1 MIKNVVLAVVALV
14 VVVGVAAGAF
24 YGYQQIKA
32 RDASIASFQTALAQ
46 SRRDVAAAEAQVS
59 SLTQDKADLIA
70 KNETVTGQNANLAD
84 ELAKS
89 KAQVSD
95 VQSKNATLAGQL
107 SQAQGLVYCTASNPG
122 WVFHSTSEVLGKLD
136 SVGVWDYRISDRTET
151 IWNNSAAQYLYV
163 TAQSGGKSYG
173 FPFLV
178 FPANDS
184 SDRKGSGVWDITQQ
198 CWISLVP

>member
-1 MIKNVVLAVVALV
+1 ML
-14 VVVGVAAGAF
+14 
-24 YGYQQIKA
+24 
-32 RDASIASFQTALAQ
+32 ASFQAALAQ
-46 SRRDVAAAEAQVS
+46 SRSEAANAKAQVS
-59 SLTQDKADLIA
+59 SLTQDKADLKG
-70 KNETVTGQNANLAD
+70 KNATLTGQNATLTD

-89 KAQVSD
+89 KTQVSD
-95 VQSKNATLAGQL
+95 VQSTNTTLASQL
-107 SQAQGLVYCTASNPG
+107 SQAQGLVYCMASNPG

-151 IWNNSAAQYLYV
+151 IWNNSGAQYLYV
-163 TAQSGGKSYG
+163 TAQSGGKSYA

-178 FPANDS
+178 FPANDV